1 MSIVHISTRSEQNFQ
16 QEYDTE
22 RHNEQDY
29 DNDSHKIYQV

>member
-1 MSIVHISTRSEQNFQ
+1 MSIVHISIRSGPNFQ
-16 QEYDTE
+16 QESHTE

>member
-1 MSIVHISTRSEQNFQ
+1 MSIVHISTRSGPNFQ